1 MTLQNKTWLKQEV
14 LRLYLSAELQEN
26 IGKQFN
32 ISVGTVN
39 NLLSEMIKSDDTLE
53 LQRQIAIISKKNN
66 VSISQIAANLR
77 WKNTI
82 KQMALDDKKMET
94 FLNTMDMLGNK
105 HSIPPTALANLLF
118 SVIEI
123 MLRENIEPHKL
134 DEVIKSKVSELK
146 EINNKIQTSINSL

>member
-39 NLLSEMIKSDDTLE
+39 NLLSEMIKSDDTIE

-77 WKNTI
+77 WKNGKTDGARRQ
-82 KQMALDDKKMET
+82 K
-94 FLNTMDMLGNK
+94 NGNI
-105 HSIPPTALANLLF
+105 S
-118 SVIEI
+118 
-123 MLRENIEPHKL
+123 
-134 DEVIKSKVSELK
+134 
-146 EINNKIQTSINSL
+146 